1 MRRIL
6 LTGASGFI
14 GQHCLR
20 LLLADADN
28 EVHAV
33 NRQGPGLDIDGR
45 VRWHAV
51 DLRDASKAAQL
62 VADLRPSHILHGA
75 WIATPGAYGRS
86 PENMDWLVSSLAM
99 ARAFGEGGGER
110 FVGVG
115 TSAEYLP
122 NDAPCVEDVTP
133 VQPTTVYGKC
143 KAASWLGLQ
152 AASQHHGFSAA
163 WGRVFLPYGPGD
175 APQRLIP
182 SLLAT
187 LRRGQ
192 PIETT
197 HGRQLRDFIFAPDVA
212 DLLVRLLFTDEPGAF
227 NVGTGQA
234 TQVRWVIE
242 TLAEQ
247 VHAAPDLLRFGAR
260 EFPSSEP
267 IWLVADME
275 KVRRKLSWEP
285 STSIAAGLSWVLNQ
299 PSD

>member
-1 MRRIL
+1 MRKVL

-14 GQHCLR
+14 GRHCLR
-20 LLLADADN
+20 LLLADERN

-33 NRQGPGLDIDGR
+33 NRQGGAAEAGER

-51 DLRDASKAAQL
+51 DLRDSSKATQL
-62 VADLRPSHILHGA
+62 VADLRPSHVLHGA
-75 WIATPGAYGRS
+75 WIATPGVYGRS

-99 ARAFGEGGGER
+99 ARAFGEGGGAR

-122 NDAPCVEDVTP
+122 HDAPCVEDTTP
-133 VQPTTVYGKC
+133 IQPATVYGKC
-143 KAASWLGLQ
+143 KAACWLGLQ

-212 DLLVRLLFTDEPGAF
+212 DLLVRLLFADEPGAF

-242 TLAEQ
+242 TLAER
-247 VHAAPDLLRFGAR
+247 VHAASDLLRFGAK
-260 EFPSSEP
+260 EFPASEP
-267 IWLVADME
+267 MQLVADME
-275 KVRRKLSWEP
+275 KVRRTLGWAP
-285 STSIAAGLSWVLNQ
+285 STSIAAGLSWVLNE
-299 PSD
+299 PAH